1 MLKKIFITGL
11 IVFSFV
17 FLFTTNTLASTRC
30 GIKNAAGEK
39 IGLCCEYGCK
49 SPTIVDMDKDC
60 PFTYPCCTFDTD
72 EATTCKPAP
81 APGSQPPRVA
91 PPAVTK
97 VDMGPITALSA
108 KGEPA
113 QIIGNVI
120 KAILSVAGAFALL
133 MVVYGGMLMLTS
145 AGIGEKIEKGKKTL
159 TWAAIGTVVIL
170 SSYVLVGY
178 IITAMGGGAGGGET
192 VDTRCPDQNPGWAC
206 ETLTCNQGESATDC
220 AKRLGRNCKTGLC
233 PGGVYNIC
241 CEPETIPPSP

>member
-1 MLKKIFITGL
+1 MDCAVSGGKCKANC
-11 IVFSFV
+11 
-17 FLFTTNTLASTRC
+17 NTATETDLGA
-30 GIKNAAGEK
+30 
-39 IGLCCEYGCK
+39 
-49 SPTIVDMDKDC
+49 KDC
-60 PFTYPCCTFDTD
+60 ASGQKC
-72 EATTCKPAP
+72 CKPGAP
-81 APGSQPPRVA
+81 
-91 PPAVTK
+91 TK

-145 AGIGEKIEKGKKTL
+145 AGIGEKIDKGKKTL
-159 TWAAIGTVVIL
+159 IWATIGTFVIL

-178 IITAMGGGAGGGET
+178 IITAMGGGAGGNGGGT

-233 PGGVYNIC
+233 PGSTYNIC
-241 CEPETIPPSP
+241 CEPETTPPPS